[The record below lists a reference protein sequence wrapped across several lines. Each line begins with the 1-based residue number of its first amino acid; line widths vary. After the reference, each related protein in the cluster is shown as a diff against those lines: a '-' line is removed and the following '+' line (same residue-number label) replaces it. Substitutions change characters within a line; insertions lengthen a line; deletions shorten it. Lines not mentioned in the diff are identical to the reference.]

1 MLNATAYP
9 SPCWTSVIP
18 LLCNSASPDFALP
31 TAHARCFYSTKLQI
45 LRRQGHCFLMFYMLY
60 PSVENT
66 LKKCFSYE
74 SLLGTLVYLWKVNFH
89 VDLYA
94 ALSELSTVLYGGR
107 G

>member
-1 MLNATAYP
+1 
-9 SPCWTSVIP
+9 
-18 LLCNSASPDFALP
+18 
-31 TAHARCFYSTKLQI
+31 
-45 LRRQGHCFLMFYMLY
+45 MFCMLY

-89 VDLYA
+89 IDLYA

-107 G
+107 ERGSIQVFNFAVDFLLYLKLKQ